1 MGSCTEP
8 GSKVLVVST
17 DEEFVVDCA
26 SFSAEGDLGASVFL
40 ESMGDRA
47 LEDGEGL
54 LHAVLVVGSTVDWA
68 QGSVVDWTP
77 GSAADSTPDSRWGSV
92 VNWIQGSTVGSL
104 PGSGLLVCLHL
115 TSKPEDRPAEAC
127 SLH

>member
-54 LHAVLVVGSTVDWA
+54 LHAVPVVGSTVDWA
-68 QGSVVDWTP
+68 QGSVVDWDT
-77 GSAADSTPDSRWGSV
+77 GLGGRLDS
-92 VNWIQGSTVGSL
+92 
-104 PGSGLLVCLHL
+104 
-115 TSKPEDRPAEAC
+115 
-127 SLH
+127 